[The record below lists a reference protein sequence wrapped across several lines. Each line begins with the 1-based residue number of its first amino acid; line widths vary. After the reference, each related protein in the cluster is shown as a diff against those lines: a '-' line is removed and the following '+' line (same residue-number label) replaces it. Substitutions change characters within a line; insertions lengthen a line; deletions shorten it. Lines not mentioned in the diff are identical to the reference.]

1 MKKGEIKKQ
10 EILRTAEARFCRYG
24 YEETSIQ
31 DILDDLH
38 TSKGSFYHHFTSK
51 ESLLEAICRYRAE
64 SASDEILASVP
75 AEASPVDI
83 LNLLISG
90 LIPFSGEKLSFLLMI
105 LPVFSGP
112 QGVQLRNG
120 YMNELSSI
128 YHDPIRECIKKGTE
142 AGDFSCSDPDFF
154 ATLILSVVHHYWIGV
169 CDLILAD
176 HHSGVRTDPS
186 ELVSMTEQ
194 YRSVMERILF
204 APLGS
209 VTLLSLPELI
219 NLTDRIH
226 LHLKAL

>member
-51 ESLLEAICRYRAE
+51 EALLEAICKYRAE
-64 SASDEILASVP
+64 STSLEIMDAVSTD
-75 AEASPVDI
+75 AIPVDA
-83 LNLLISG
+83 LNTLISG
-90 LIPFSGEKLSFLLMI
+90 IIPFSGEKLSFLLMI

-112 QGVQLRNG
+112 EGVRLKNG

-128 YHDPIRECIKKGTE
+128 YNDPIRDVIKKGTE
-142 AGDFSCSDPDFF
+142 TGCFSCSDSDFS
-154 ATLILSVVHHYWIGV
+154 ASLLLTVIHHYWMAV

-176 HHSGVRTDPS
+176 HKSGNRTDPS
-186 ELVSMTEQ
+186 ELLTMTEQ
-194 YRSVMERILF
+194 YRSALERILF
-204 APLGS
+204 APFGS
-209 VTLLSLPELI
+209 ITLLSLPDLI
-219 NLTDRIH
+219 NLTDQIH
-226 LHLKAL
+226 LHLQEV